1 MKKGRIFQDYAF
13 TFSDFN
19 GLKLEKI
26 VACILPEKQSVAI
39 VFIKVE
45 NHCWHQYFLDFGI
58 GFWENW
64 EMQTIDTEDDDCEF
78 IDQTEHFGLKN
89 ATISA
94 IECKEDEFKNSQI
107 SIFFQGGKTLVLRYE
122 NLEDEKKILE
132 LTDNILQ

>member
-13 TFSDFN
+13 IFSDFN

-26 VACILPEKQSVAI
+26 VACVLPEKQSVPL

-45 NHCWHQYFLDFGI
+45 NHCWHQFFLDVGI

-64 EMQTIDTEDDDCEF
+64 EMETIDNEDDDYDF
-78 IDQTEHFGLKN
+78 IDQTEHFGVKN

-94 IECKEDEFKNSQI
+94 IVCQADQNQNSQI
-107 SIFFQGGKTLVLRYE
+107 LISFEGGKTLSLHYE
-122 NLEDEKKILE
+122 NLEDEKVVLKLI
-132 LTDNILQ
+132 